1 MAGKALTGIHKVVA
15 LILAVCVDLTLFYA
29 PGTVLIISFLGHF
42 AHLWVSAALR
52 WTAVTVITLL
62 VLGDLKPLLIR
73 FITAYSLLPA
83 VYETG
88 KRAFFREENQCGPVA
103 DIRCWLMFAGASLG
117 AALFWEITIPDSE
130 DEEAGSKEKKQ
141 KSRVLFM
148 RVLHMYKPDYPKLFG
163 GVVFLSLAVICK

>member
-1 MAGKALTGIHKVVA
+1 MAGKDRTVHKVFALT
-15 LILAVCVDLTLFYA
+15 LAVCVDLSLFYA
-29 PGTVLIISFLGHF
+29 SGFAGIHNVLGHF
-42 AHLWVSAALR
+42 AHLWLSAALR
-52 WTAVTVITLL
+52 WSAVTITTLL
-62 VLGDLKPLLIR
+62 VLGDPNPLLIR

-88 KRAFFREENQCGPVA
+88 TRVLYREESPCGPVA

-117 AALFWEITIPDSE
+117 AALFWEIIIPDS
-130 DEEAGSKEKKQ
+130 DEEAGSKAQKQ

-148 RVLHMYKPDYPKLFG
+148 RVLHLYRPDYPKLFG